1 MRERNRRPKIA
12 FLVVN
17 VEICGSPKQH
27 DTFRKNVKKKSN
39 VGELAKK
46 KRLRHSQQ
54 SKSESNGGLT
64 KGNGL

>member
-1 MRERNRRPKIA
+1 MDREPYVLMRERNRRPKIA

-46 KRLRHSQQ
+46 KTTST
-54 SKSESNGGLT
+54 LT
-64 KGNGL
+64 AKQI